1 MFSYH
6 SIESIKQSL
15 EADLNNASK
24 LLAKNKLRL
33 NINKNT
39 VMLYGTQQRIGKTDQ
54 IWGC

>member
-1 MFSYH
+1 MFSHH